1 MISLEESEQSLTE
14 QEWQT
19 FAHTIEYPL
28 PESFKAFYIQHNG
41 GCLEPLFV
49 DGEEYAPLIHG
60 FVPITHGSLTIEQ
73 LMIDMQYAWDILQEV
88 CIPFASDPGG
98 NSFLLR
104 LHPEHYGEV
113 VVWLE
118 EDESIVP
125 CRHSFADLLEN
136 LPYY

>member
-28 PESFKAFYIQHNG
+28 PESFKAFYLQHNG
-41 GCLEPLFV
+41 GYLEPLFV

>member
-14 QEWQT
+14 HEWQT
-19 FAHTIEYPL
+19 FANSIDYPI
-28 PESFKAFYIQHNG
+28 PESFKDFYLQHNG
-41 GCLEPLFV
+41 GYLEPLFV

-60 FVPITHGSLTIEQ
+60 FMPITYGSLTIEQ

-88 CIPFASDPGG
+88 CIPFASDAGG

-104 LHPEHYGEV
+104 IVPQHYGEV

-118 EDESIVP
+118 EEESIIP
-125 CRHSFADLLEN
+125 CRHSFAELLED

>member
-19 FAHTIEYPL
+19 FAQKIEYPL
-28 PESFKAFYIQHNG
+28 PDSFKDFYLQHNG
-41 GCLEPLFV
+41 GYLETLFI

-60 FVPITHGSLTIEQ
+60 FMPITHGSLTIEQ
-73 LMIDMQYAWDILQEV
+73 SMIDMQYAWDILQEV

-104 LHPEHYGEV
+104 IVPQHYGEV

-118 EDESIVP
+118 EEESIIP
-125 CRHSFADLLEN
+125 CRDSFTDLLDD